1 MKEVR
6 IHGRGGQGSVTMA
19 SILALSFFDDGKYC
33 QAFPS
38 FGSERT
44 GAPVQA
50 FARVSDSPIRTRH
63 QIYDPDYVVVQD
75 VTLITS
81 VPVAKG
87 LKDSG
92 KLIINTETD
101 LKEIIKNFGDNK
113 IKESSVILFPAL
125 KIAMKILGKPIV
137 NTTLLGAFSAITGE
151 VSIDSVKKEIEAR
164 FGSKLGKINADA
176 AQAAYDYIKGEKI
189 GF

>member
-19 SILALSFFDDGKYC
+19 SILAISFFDDGKYC

-50 FARVSDSPIRTRH
+50 FARVSDTPIRTRH
-63 QIYDPDYVVVQD
+63 QIYNPDYIIVQD
-75 VTLITS
+75 VTLINS
-81 VPVAKG
+81 VAVAKG

-92 KLIINTETD
+92 KLIINTEAD
-101 LKEIIKNFGDNK
+101 LKEIIKNFDN
-113 IKESSVILFPAL
+113 INESNVVLFPAL

-151 VSIDSVKKEIEAR
+151 VAIGSVKKEIEDR
-164 FGSKLGKINADA
+164 FNSKLGKINADA
-176 AQAAYDYIKGEKI
+176 AQAAYDYVKGGKI